1 MADPV
6 ITVPYSKYEKPEDL
20 EVTPIFNSVEEMHA
34 EQERW
39 LRLMIGDRLFEY
51 LERHEKTHKQC

>member
-1 MADPV
+1 M
-6 ITVPYSKYEKPEDL
+6 PYSKHEKPEDL
-20 EVTPIFNSVEEMHA
+20 DIKPIFDSVEAMHE

-51 LERHEKTHKQC
+51 LERLEKGNGL

>member
-20 EVTPIFNSVEEMHA
+20 EVTPIFDSVEEMHE

-51 LERHEKTHKQC
+51 LERLEKGNEL

>member
-1 MADPV
+1 MADPAV
-6 ITVPYSKYEKPEDL
+6 TVPYSKHEKPEDL
-20 EVTPIFNSVEEMHA
+20 AVTPIFDSVEAMHE

-51 LERHEKTHKQC
+51 LERLEENHV